1 MKMNIS
7 TAIGAFVAMVL
18 LAVFLSFLLSWPVM
32 WLWNNALVGAV
43 DGVNNIEWVQ
53 AWGIS
58 MLCGILFKVQI
69 TKTKE

>member
-1 MKMNIS
+1 MNIS
-7 TAIGAFVAMVL
+7 TTIGAFVAL
-18 LAVFLSFLLSWPVM
+18 ILFGVFLSFLLSWPVM

-58 MLCGILFKVQI
+58 MLCSFLFKTSVS
-69 TKTKE
+69 KTDK